1 MWLLKLTIMKP
12 NVGQKDAAVRMV
24 LGVLIALA
32 GFYFKSW
39 WGLLAFVPLVT
50 AYFNF
55 CPLYKLLGINTCKTK
70 IKVH

>member
-1 MWLLKLTIMKP
+1 MKQ
-12 NVGQKDAAVRMV
+12 NVGKTDAAVRFV
-24 LGVLIALA
+24 LTVVIALA
-32 GFYFKSW
+32 GYYYKSW
-39 WGLLAFVPLVT
+39 WGLVAIVPLVT

>member
-1 MWLLKLTIMKP
+1 MKS
-12 NVGQKDAAVRMV
+12 NVGQKDATVRMV
-24 LGVLIALA
+24 LGILIALA

-39 WGLLAFVPLVT
+39 WGLLAFVPLLT

-55 CPLYKLLGINTCKTK
+55 CPLYKLLGINTCK

>member
-1 MWLLKLTIMKP
+1 MWLLKLTIMKQ
-12 NVGQKDAAVRMV
+12 NVGRNDAVVRMV

-32 GFYFKSW
+32 GLYYQSW
-39 WGLLAFVPLVT
+39 WGLLAFAPLVT